1 MTTLSIRRTIERIPI
16 VGLIQAGPTS
26 DNADSSNPP
35 LTGIQDICPAAR
47 PGDFFLEVT
56 GDSMINA
63 GIRPGQLALMRP
75 DIRPNQGD
83 ICAIWIN
90 GEGGTLKRLFFTDT
104 EARLVPE
111 NPEYAERICPVGD
124 VQVQGV
130 LIATIDVQYFRD
142 GLSGHDT
149 RR

>member
-1 MTTLSIRRTIERIPI
+1 MAMLSIRPSIDRIPI
-16 VGLIQAGPTS
+16 IGLIQAGPTS
-26 DNADSSNPP
+26 ENFDSSLPP

-63 GIRPGQLALMRP
+63 GIRQGQLALMRP
-75 DIRPNQGD
+75 GVLPNQGD

-90 GEGGTLKRLFFTDT
+90 GEGGTLKRLFFNET

-111 NPEYAERICPVGD
+111 NPAYPERTYPIGD

-130 LIATIDVQYFRD
+130 LIATIDVQLFRD
-142 GLSGHDT
+142 GISGHGL